1 MALLLLERWR
11 APMGVTAGEARQD
24 HLFGLAVLG
33 FSRDSL
39 IELPFS
45 RGVFRRGLTP

>member
-1 MALLLLERWR
+1 
-11 APMGVTAGEARQD
+11 VIAGEARQD

-39 IELPFS
+39 IAATIFQS
-45 RGVFRRGLTP
+45 GI

>member
-1 MALLLLERWR
+1 
-11 APMGVTAGEARQD
+11 MGVIAGEARQD

-39 IELPFS
+39 IAASIFQS
-45 RGVFRRGLTP
+45 GI